1 MFIFFRPNKPSLPA
15 KINKLFC
22 ITFESSYLQVEHV
35 ILCANLFDSFLLF
48 VLNLTL
54 DTVSSLYL

>member
-15 KINKLFC
+15 KINELFC
-22 ITFESSYLQVEHV
+22 ITVELFV
-35 ILCANLFDSFLLF
+35 YKLNTCANLFDSFLLF